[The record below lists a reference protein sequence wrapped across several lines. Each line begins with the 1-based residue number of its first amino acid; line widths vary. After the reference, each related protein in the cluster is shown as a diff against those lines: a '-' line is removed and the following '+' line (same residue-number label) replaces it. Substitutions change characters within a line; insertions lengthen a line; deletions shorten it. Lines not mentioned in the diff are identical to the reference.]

1 MTTLS
6 ENESISKSD
15 ASLPTS
21 FGAGDNPLSE
31 REMEV
36 ARLLATGLSN
46 AEIARQLVISPH
58 TVKVHLRNIF
68 EKLQVNSR
76 TEASMSLVQRGW
88 LIIPG
93 VEIPLAEPTP
103 QPESTPPPAPD
114 PEPEPLLDLPAQV
127 MPWQRFYLLAALLV
141 CLLVLIAPNLRGNST
156 TSPEL
161 LSDAERPIL
170 GKPLPQIYPRW
181 SMRTPMK
188 VARSRLALA
197 RVDDHLYILGGQSIN
212 GQILADVDA
221 YDLRVNQWESRQPL
235 PIPLANLAAT
245 ALDGQIYIAG
255 GANLNPTIG
264 SSVTIS
270 DAFFVYNP
278 STDHW
283 QNLGALPHALAG
295 AQLAA
300 DQQALYLVGGWDG
313 QTMRDEVWRFVPTQ
327 AQNERPT
334 WELLTHLDKP
344 RAFLGTAVV
353 GDDLY
358 VVGGYDGHQELD
370 QATVYSFK
378 SGAWRTLPPLSNA
391 RGGLSLVYDGQAIFA
406 LGGGWTHP
414 LDTLERYDPTTNLWS
429 NFPSPIQGE
438 WLHLVATSYADR
450 IYLLGGWSGD
460 YLDFHLEYQST
471 LRSLFLP
478 GISNK

>member
-1 MTTLS
+1 MTTFS
-6 ENESISKSD
+6 GNDSISKSE
-15 ASLPTS
+15 ALPALV
-21 FGAGDNPLSE
+21 AGENPLSE

-46 AEIARQLVISPH
+46 AEIARQLIISPH

-76 TEASMSLVQRGW
+76 TEASMALVQRGW
-88 LIIPG
+88 LVIPG
-93 VEIPLAEPTP
+93 VEVPSPSPEPVP
-103 QPESTPPPAPD
+103 SPD
-114 PEPEPLLDLPAQV
+114 PEPEPLADLPAQV
-127 MPWQRFYLLAALLV
+127 MPWQRIYLLAALLI
-141 CLLVLIAPNLRGNST
+141 CLLVLIAPNLRGHSAA
-156 TSPEL
+156 SPEL

-181 SMRTPMK
+181 SLRTPMK

-197 RVDDHLYILGGQSIN
+197 RLEDHLYVIGGQSVN
-212 GQILADVDA
+212 GQILADVDT
-221 YDLRVNQWESRQPL
+221 YDLRVNQWEARQPL

-245 ALDGQIYIAG
+245 ELGGLIYVAG
-255 GANLNPTIG
+255 GNNFGP
-264 SSVTIS
+264 SVASTATIS
-270 DAFFVYNP
+270 DTFLVYNP
-278 STDHW
+278 NIDQW
-283 QNLGALPHALAG
+283 QSLGALPHPLAG
-295 AQLAA
+295 MQLTA
-300 DQQALYLVGGWDG
+300 DQDALYLVGGWDG
-313 QTMRDEVWRFVPTQ
+313 QAMRDEVWRFIPAKTQ
-327 AQNERPT
+327 SNERST

-344 RAFLGTAVV
+344 RAFLGAAVV
-353 GDDLY
+353 GEDLY
-358 VVGGYDGHQELD
+358 VVGGYDGQQELD
-370 QATVYSFK
+370 QGAVYSLK
-378 SGAWRTLPPLSNA
+378 SGAWRPLPPLANP
-391 RGGLSLVYDGQAIFA
+391 RGGLSLVYDGQALFA

-414 LDTLERYDPTTNLWS
+414 LDTLERYDPNTNLWS

-460 YLDFHLEYQST
+460 YLDIHLEYQST